1 MKNFL
6 AEILGTFSLLF
17 FGCSAII
24 FMGEEIGFVGISFAF
39 GFTVLGVIY
48 GLGPISGAHLN
59 PAVSLAAFLNDRMS
73 GGEMIQY
80 WIAQVIGA
88 LLASVLLMAMSGDVN
103 KAVTVGSFGVFPA
116 LIFEIVGTFFL
127 VTVVLSV
134 TQNEQ
139 SSAFAG
145 IVIGSVLVMIH
156 LAGISL
162 SGAAVNP
169 VRAISTNIY
178 DPNLYGGIW
187 VYLVG
192 PMLGGFLAGFAHK
205 SGLTKAG
212 D

>member
-1 MKNFL
+1 MKKFI

-24 FMGEEIGFVGISFAF
+24 FMGEQIGFVGISFAF
-39 GFTVLGVIY
+39 GFTLLGVIY

-59 PAVSLAAFLNDRMS
+59 PAVSLAAYMNGRMG
-73 GGEMIQY
+73 GGEMVQY
-80 WIAQVIGA
+80 WIAQVIGGI
-88 LLASVLLMAMSGDVN
+88 LASILLMAMSGDVN

-116 LIFEIVGTFFL
+116 FMFEIVGTFFL
-127 VTVVLSV
+127 VTVILGV
-134 TQNEQ
+134 TQDEK

-169 VRAISTNIY
+169 VRAIATNIY
-178 DPNLYGGIW
+178 DANLYGGLW

-192 PMLGGFLAGFAHK
+192 PMLGGGLAGFIHK
-205 SGLTKAG
+205 IGLTRAG